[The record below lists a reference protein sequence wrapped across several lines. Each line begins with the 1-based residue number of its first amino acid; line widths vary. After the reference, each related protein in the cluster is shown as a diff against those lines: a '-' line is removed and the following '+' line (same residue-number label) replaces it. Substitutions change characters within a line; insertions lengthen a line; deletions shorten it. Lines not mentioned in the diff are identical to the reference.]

1 MNLPWRG
8 NRASVRHE
16 TGSGPA
22 SATRKPLTRPGPAA
36 IMPGMDMQRL
46 AKGASGTDGGDAAF
60 DVAAADPPPTPLVFA
75 SPHSGRYYPAEM
87 LAAAAVGPEALR
99 RSEDAFVDQ
108 MIAPTRARGVAVITA
123 RYGRAWMDLNR
134 EPWELDPAM
143 FDGDLPLFARG
154 RTARVAAGLGA
165 IARVAAEGR
174 EIYARKLTFAEA
186 RTRVEGTHAP
196 YHDALGRLLARA
208 RAAHG
213 MAVLIDWHSMPEA
226 AARMAVTPRHGK
238 GCDIVLGD
246 RFGASCTRK
255 LTDLVERELEGM
267 GYRVARN
274 APYAGGYTT
283 EHYGRPAS
291 RTHAL
296 QVEISRALYL
306 DEASLNPTEGL
317 AKLTADIGRLTA
329 TLAAGWPNLK
339 PA

>member
-1 MNLPWRG
+1 MDARPTLSDE
-8 NRASVRHE
+8 ADH
-16 TGSGPA
+16 A
-22 SATRKPLTRPGPAA
+22 SAPPAFEV
-36 IMPGMDMQRL
+36 L
-46 AKGASGTDGGDAAF
+46 ADDTPS
-60 DVAAADPPPTPLVFA
+60 TPLVFA
-75 SPHSGRYYPAEM
+75 SPHSGRHYPPEM
-87 LAAAAVGPEALR
+87 LAAAAVRPDQLR

-108 MIAPTRARGVAVITA
+108 IIAPAREAGAVLILA
-123 RYGRAWMDLNR
+123 RHGRAWMDLNR
-134 EPWELDPAM
+134 EPWELDPVM
-143 FDGDLPLFARG
+143 FSDELPEFARG
-154 RTARVAAGLGA
+154 KSARVAAGLGA

-186 RTRVEGTHAP
+186 QARVARTHQP

-226 AARMAVTPRHGK
+226 AARTAVTPRHGK

-246 RFGASCTRK
+246 RFGAACSRK

-283 EHYGRPAS
+283 EHYGKPQQ

-296 QVEISRALYL
+296 QIEMSRALYMNEKTL
-306 DEASLNPTEGL
+306 EPTEGL
-317 AKLTADIGRLTA
+317 AKLTADVGRLA
-329 TLAAGWPNLK
+329 AVLAERWPGLA

>member
-1 MNLPWRG
+1 
-8 NRASVRHE
+8 
-16 TGSGPA
+16 
-22 SATRKPLTRPGPAA
+22 
-36 IMPGMDMQRL
+36 MQR
-46 AKGASGTDGGDAAF
+46 AARETSGTDADSAAF
-60 DVAAADPPPTPLVFA
+60 SVVATDPPPTPLVFS
-75 SPHSGRYYPAEM
+75 SPHSGRHYPAEM
-87 LAAAAVGPEALR
+87 LAATAVDPEALR
-99 RSEDAFVDQ
+99 RSEDAFVDE
-108 MIAPTRARGVAVITA
+108 MIAPTSARGAAVITA

-143 FDGDLPLFARG
+143 FEGDLPLFARG
-154 RTARVAAGLGA
+154 RSARVAAGLGA

-186 RTRVEGTHAP
+186 QARVEGTHAP
-196 YHDALGRLLARA
+196 YHNALGRLLARA

-226 AARMAVTPRHGK
+226 AARTAVTPRHGK

-246 RFGASCTRK
+246 RFGASCTQK
-255 LTDLVERELEGM
+255 LTNLVERELEAM

-296 QVEISRALYL
+296 QIEISRALYL
-306 DEASLNPTEGL
+306 DEASLAPTDGL
-317 AKLTADIGRLTA
+317 ARLTADIGRLA
-329 TLAAGWPNLK
+329 MVLAQSWPKLK